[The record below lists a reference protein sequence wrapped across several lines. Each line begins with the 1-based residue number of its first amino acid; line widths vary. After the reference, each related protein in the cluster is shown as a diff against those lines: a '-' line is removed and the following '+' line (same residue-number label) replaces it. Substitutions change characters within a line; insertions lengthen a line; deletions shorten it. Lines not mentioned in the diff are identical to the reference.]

1 MLHSVLT
8 IDILSKKEDNSLPVE
23 TIRKL
28 ENGLIFN
35 KLEFKGRSERR
46 KFSIQLDLRR
56 IEWVSGRELEG
67 VINLRDIKE
76 VRIAKYYKTF
86 ENKWSE
92 EIKKCSVDQFFAIF
106 YGKKFRL
113 NVLVCFGESI
123 NQLI

>member
-8 IDILSKKEDNSLPVE
+8 NDILSKKEDNFLPIE

-35 KLEFKGRSERR
+35 KLEFKGKSERR
-46 KFSIQLDLRR
+46 KFYIQLDLRR

-67 VINLRDIKE
+67 SINLRDIKE
-76 VRIAKYYKTF
+76 VRIAKNFKTF

-92 EIKKCSVDQFFAIF
+92 DTKKCSVDQFFAIF
-106 YGKKFRL
+106 YGKIFRL
-113 NVLVCFGESI
+113 KVLTCFGESI
-123 NQLI
+123 IQI